1 MKAALHRVGIRTF
14 FPPGIL
20 IEIQLSSPIVGC
32 QLQWLA
38 PVRKRIMSSSSQ
50 FGHARIGRYARQL
63 DAGIGWLRFP
73 DEMEREYALQIDK
86 DERRPAM
93 VSAVFSLA
101 FIILFGFSDFVRLPL
116 MEQFPGLTADM
127 WGILAS
133 RVVAVLFL
141 LVCLYLCHR
150 QGEASRAAALSIAT
164 VLALAVCG
172 AVSVCLYKRNGLGHA
187 EFAQLLFVMG
197 AFSPLG
203 LRFRHSLELAIGVVV
218 LTFALRYWLLPLE
231 LQGLQFNA
239 MLLLTLVFS
248 AVGGYLRER
257 AHREQFLLR
266 GILKE
271 QASHD
276 PLTGLANR
284 RGLDEQLE
292 TVRQQARRENVPVGL
307 LLLDVDFF
315 KRYNDRYGH
324 QAGDLALQRVA
335 ACLDAFARRPLD
347 MACRM
352 GGEEFALVLY
362 DCGEASL
369 KARMDEL
376 CAEVRGLRIDHA
388 TSDVC
393 AFVTVSIGGVLLQP
407 QETAWTALDRA
418 DQLLYE
424 AKREGRNRTSVE
436 RLLPVAAVA

>member
-1 MKAALHRVGIRTF
+1 
-14 FPPGIL
+14 
-20 IEIQLSSPIVGC
+20 
-32 QLQWLA
+32 
-38 PVRKRIMSSSSQ
+38 MSSSSQ
-50 FGHARIGRYARQL
+50 FGHSRIGRYARQL
-63 DAGIGWLRFP
+63 DAGIGWLRFQG
-73 DEMEREYALQIDK
+73 DMEREYALQIDR

-93 VSAVFSLA
+93 VSAVFSLV
-101 FIILFGFSDFVRLPL
+101 FIVLFGISDFIRLPL
-116 MEQFPGLTADM
+116 VTRFPDLSADM
-127 WGILAS
+127 WGILTS
-133 RVVAVLFL
+133 RWVAVLFL
-141 LVCLYLCHR
+141 LGCLYICHR
-150 QGEASRAAALSIAT
+150 QRGVSRAAPLSIAA
-164 VLALAVCG
+164 VLTLAVSG

-203 LRFRHSLELAIGVVV
+203 LRFRHSIMLAAGVVA
-218 LTFALRYWLLPLE
+218 LTFLLRYWLLPAE
-231 LQGLQFNA
+231 LREQQFDA
-239 MLLLTLVFS
+239 MLLLTLVFA

-271 QASHD
+271 QASRD

-292 TVRQQARRENVPVGL
+292 TIRRQARQESQPVGL

-335 ACLDAFARRPLD
+335 ACLDAFAHHPLD

-362 DCGEASL
+362 GCGEAAL
-369 KARMDEL
+369 KDRADTL
-376 CAEVRGLRIDHA
+376 CADVRNLRIDHA
-388 TSDVC
+388 TSDIC

-407 QETAWTALDRA
+407 QETAWSALDRA

-436 RLLPVAAVA
+436 RLLPMAAVA

>member
-1 MKAALHRVGIRTF
+1 MVGA
-14 FPPGIL
+14 GL
-20 IEIQLSSPIVGC
+20 
-32 QLQWLA
+32 
-38 PVRKRIMSSSSQ
+38 RKRIMNSCSQ
-50 FGHARIGRYARQL
+50 FGFSRTGRYARQL
-63 DAGIGWLRFP
+63 DAGIGWLRFQG
-73 DEMEREYALQIDK
+73 EMEREYALQIDT
-86 DERRPAM
+86 DQRRPAM
-93 VSAVFSLA
+93 VSAVFSLV
-101 FIILFGFSDFVRLPL
+101 FIILFGISDLVRLPL
-116 MEQFPGLTADM
+116 LERFPDLTADM
-127 WGILAS
+127 WGILTS
-133 RVVAVLFL
+133 RLVTILVLL
-141 LVCLYLCHR
+141 GCLYICHR
-150 QGEASRAAALSIAT
+150 QHGTSQVAPLSIAA
-164 VLALAVCG
+164 VLTLAVCG
-172 AVSVCLYKRNGLGHA
+172 AVSVCLYKRNHLAHA

-203 LRFRHSLELAIGVVV
+203 LRFRRSIVLAAGVVAKT
-218 LTFALRYWLLPLE
+218 LALRYWLLPMD
-231 LQGLQFNA
+231 LQGQQFNA
-239 MLLLTLVFS
+239 MLLLMLIFS
-248 AVGGYLRER
+248 AVGGYFRER

-271 QASHD
+271 QASRD

-362 DCGEASL
+362 DCGVTSL
-369 KARMDEL
+369 KDRADEL
-376 CAEVRGLRIDHA
+376 CADVRGLRIDHA
-388 TSDVC
+388 TSDIC
-393 AFVTVSIGGVLLQP
+393 AFVTVSIGGVLLLP
-407 QETAWTALDRA
+407 QETAWSALDRA

-436 RLLPVAAVA
+436 RQLPAAAVA

>member
-1 MKAALHRVGIRTF
+1 
-14 FPPGIL
+14 
-20 IEIQLSSPIVGC
+20 
-32 QLQWLA
+32 
-38 PVRKRIMSSSSQ
+38 MSSSSQ
-50 FGHARIGRYARQL
+50 FGHSRIGRYARQL
-63 DAGIGWLRFP
+63 DAGIGWLRFQG
-73 DEMEREYALQIDK
+73 DMEREYALQIDR

-93 VSAVFSLA
+93 VSAVFSLV
-101 FIILFGFSDFVRLPL
+101 FIVLFGISDFIRLPL
-116 MEQFPGLTADM
+116 VARFPDLSADM

-133 RVVAVLFL
+133 RWVAVLFL
-141 LVCLYLCHR
+141 LGCLYICHR
-150 QGEASRAAALSIAT
+150 QRGAQGAAPLSIAA
-164 VLALAVCG
+164 VLTLAVSG

-203 LRFRHSLELAIGVVV
+203 LRFRHSTMLAVGVVV
-218 LTFALRYWLLPLE
+218 LTFLLRYWLLPPE
-231 LQGLQFNA
+231 LREQQFDA
-239 MLLLTLVFS
+239 MLLLTLVFA

-271 QASHD
+271 QASRD

-292 TVRQQARRENVPVGL
+292 TIRQQARRENLPVGL

-335 ACLDAFARRPLD
+335 ACLDAFAHHPLD

-362 DCGEASL
+362 GCGDTAL
-369 KARMDEL
+369 KDRADAL
-376 CAEVRGLRIDHA
+376 CGDVRNLRVDHA
-388 TSDVC
+388 TSEIC

-407 QETAWTALDRA
+407 QEIAWSALDRA

-436 RLLPVAAVA
+436 RLLPMAAVA

>member
-1 MKAALHRVGIRTF
+1 
-14 FPPGIL
+14 
-20 IEIQLSSPIVGC
+20 
-32 QLQWLA
+32 
-38 PVRKRIMSSSSQ
+38 MSSSSQ

-63 DAGIGWLRFP
+63 DAGLGWLRFP
-73 DEMEREYALQIDK
+73 DEMEREYALQIDE

-93 VSAVFSLA
+93 VSAIFSLA
-101 FIILFGFSDFVRLPL
+101 FIILFGVSDFVRLPS
-116 MEQFPGLTADM
+116 MGQFPDLTADM

-141 LVCLYLCHR
+141 IVCLYLCHR
-150 QGEASRAAALSIAT
+150 QGGASRAAPLSIAT
-164 VLALAVCG
+164 VLGLAVCG

-203 LRFRHSLELAIGVVV
+203 LRFRHSLELATGVVV

-292 TVRQQARRENVPVGL
+292 TVRLQARRENVPVGL

-324 QAGDLALQRVA
+324 QAGDIALQRVA

-362 DCGEASL
+362 DCGDASL
-369 KARMDEL
+369 KSRMDEL
-376 CAEVRGLRIDHA
+376 CAAVRGLRIDHA
-388 TSDVC
+388 TSDIC

-424 AKREGRNRTSVE
+424 AKREGRNRTIVE
-436 RLLPVAAVA
+436 RPIPVAAVA

>member
-1 MKAALHRVGIRTF
+1 M
-14 FPPGIL
+14 
-20 IEIQLSSPIVGC
+20 SSP
-32 QLQWLA
+32 
-38 PVRKRIMSSSSQ
+38 SQ
-50 FGHARIGRYARQL
+50 FGYARIGHYARQL
-63 DAGIGWLRFP
+63 DAGIGRLRFQG
-73 DEMEREYALQIDK
+73 EMEREYALQIDR

-93 VSAVFSLA
+93 VSAVFSLV
-101 FIILFGFSDFVRLPL
+101 FIILFGVSDFVRLPL
-116 MEQFPGLTADM
+116 VEHFPNLTADM

-133 RVVAVLFL
+133 RWVAVLFL
-141 LVCLYLCHR
+141 LGCLYICHR
-150 QGEASRAAALSIAT
+150 QRGASRAAPLSIAVVMT
-164 VLALAVCG
+164 LTVCG
-172 AVSVCLYKRNGLGHA
+172 AVSVCLYKRNHLGDA
-187 EFAQLLFVMG
+187 EFAQLLFIMG

-203 LRFRHSLELAIGVVV
+203 LRFRHSIMLAAGVVV
-218 LTFALRYWLLPLE
+218 TTFLLRYWLLPTE
-231 LQGLQFNA
+231 LHGQQFNA
-239 MLLLTLVFS
+239 MLLLTLIFS

-271 QASHD
+271 QASRD

-292 TVRQQARRENVPVGL
+292 AVRQQARRENVPVGL

-324 QAGDLALQRVA
+324 QAGDLALQRLA
-335 ACLDAFARRPLD
+335 ARLDAFARRPLD

-362 DCGEASL
+362 DCGAASL
-369 KARMDEL
+369 KDRADEL
-376 CAEVRGLRIDHA
+376 CADVRALRIDHA
-388 TSDVC
+388 PSDTC

-407 QETAWTALDRA
+407 QETAWSALDRA

-436 RLLPVAAVA
+436 RRLNVAAVA

>member
-1 MKAALHRVGIRTF
+1 M
-14 FPPGIL
+14 
-20 IEIQLSSPIVGC
+20 
-32 QLQWLA
+32 
-38 PVRKRIMSSSSQ
+38 
-50 FGHARIGRYARQL
+50 
-63 DAGIGWLRFP
+63 RFHG
-73 DEMEREYALQIDK
+73 EMEREYALQVDR

-101 FIILFGFSDFVRLPL
+101 FIILFGISDCVRLL
-116 MEQFPGLTADM
+116 LVERFPDLTADM
-127 WGILAS
+127 WGILVS
-133 RVVAVLFL
+133 RLVTVLVL
-141 LVCLYLCHR
+141 LGCLYICHR
-150 QGEASRAAALSIAT
+150 QHGVSRVAPLSITA
-164 VLALAVCG
+164 VLTLAVCG
-172 AVSVCLYKRNGLGHA
+172 AVSVCLYKRNHLGHA

-203 LRFRHSLELAIGVVV
+203 LRFRRSIVLAAGVVAIT
-218 LTFALRYWLLPLE
+218 LALRCWLLPLE
-231 LQGLQFNA
+231 LHGQQFNA
-239 MLLLTLVFS
+239 MLLLTLIFS

-271 QASHD
+271 QASRD

-292 TVRQQARRENVPVGL
+292 MIRLQARRENVPVGL

-335 ACLDAFARRPLD
+335 TCLDAFARRPLD

-362 DCGEASL
+362 DCGVASL
-369 KARMDEL
+369 KDRADEL

-388 TSDVC
+388 TSDIC
-393 AFVTVSIGGVLLQP
+393 AFVTISIGGSLLLP
-407 QETAWTALDRA
+407 QETAWSALDRA

-436 RLLPVAAVA
+436 RLLPAAAVA

>member
-1 MKAALHRVGIRTF
+1 MN
-14 FPPGIL
+14 
-20 IEIQLSSPIVGC
+20 
-32 QLQWLA
+32 
-38 PVRKRIMSSSSQ
+38 SSSQ
-50 FGHARIGRYARQL
+50 FGYSRIGRYARQL
-63 DAGIGWLRFP
+63 DVGIGWLRF
-73 DEMEREYALQIDK
+73 EAGMEREYALQIDR

-93 VSAVFSLA
+93 VSAIFSLA
-101 FIILFGFSDFVRLPL
+101 FMILFGVSDFVRLPL
-116 MEQFPGLTADM
+116 MERFPDLTADM
-127 WGILAS
+127 WGILTS
-133 RVVAVLFL
+133 RLVAVLFL
-141 LVCLYLCHR
+141 LGCMYVCHR
-150 QGEASRAAALSIAT
+150 QPGAQRAAPLSIAA
-164 VLALAVCG
+164 VLSLAVCG
-172 AVSVCLYKRNGLGHA
+172 AVTVCLYKRNHLGHA

-203 LRFRHSLELAIGVVV
+203 LRFRHSIVLATGVVA
-218 LTFALRYWLLPLE
+218 LTFALRYWLLPME
-231 LQGLQFNA
+231 LQEQQFNA

-271 QASHD
+271 QASRD

-292 TVRQQARRENVPVGL
+292 VIRQQARRENVPVCL

-362 DCGEASL
+362 DCGVMSL
-369 KARMDEL
+369 KDRADEL
-376 CAEVRGLRIDHA
+376 CADVRELHIDHA
-388 TSDVC
+388 TSDIC

-407 QETAWTALDRA
+407 QETAWSALDRA

-424 AKREGRNRTSVE
+424 AKREGRNRTSAE
-436 RLLPVAAVA
+436 RLLSVAAVA

>member
-1 MKAALHRVGIRTF
+1 MN
-14 FPPGIL
+14 
-20 IEIQLSSPIVGC
+20 
-32 QLQWLA
+32 
-38 PVRKRIMSSSSQ
+38 SSSQ
-50 FGHARIGRYARQL
+50 FGYARTGRYARQL
-63 DAGIGWLRFP
+63 DAGIAWLRFQG
-73 DEMEREYALQIDK
+73 EMENEYAQQIDR
-86 DERRPAM
+86 DECRPAM
-93 VSAVFSLA
+93 VGAVFSLI
-101 FIILFGFSDFVRLPL
+101 FIVLFAVSDFVRLPL
-116 MEQFPGLTADM
+116 VERFPDLTADM
-127 WGILAS
+127 WGILTS
-133 RVVAVLFL
+133 RLVAVLFL
-141 LVCLYLCHR
+141 LGCLNVCHR
-150 QGEASRAAALSIAT
+150 QRLASRAAPLSIAA
-164 VLALAVCG
+164 VLTLAVSG
-172 AVSVCLYKRNGLGHA
+172 AVSVCLYKRNHLGHA

-203 LRFRHSLELAIGVVV
+203 LRFRHSIGLAAGVVV
-218 LTFALRYWLLPLE
+218 LTFSLRYWLLPAE
-231 LQGLQFNA
+231 LREQQFNA

-271 QASHD
+271 QALRD

-292 TVRQQARRENVPVGL
+292 MIRLQARRDKVPVGL

-335 ACLDAFARRPLD
+335 ACMDTFARRPLD

-352 GGEEFALVLY
+352 GGEEFAVVLY
-362 DCGEASL
+362 DCGAASL
-369 KARMDEL
+369 KDRADEL
-376 CAEVRGLRIDHA
+376 CADVRGLRIDHA
-388 TSDVC
+388 TSDIC

-407 QETAWTALDRA
+407 QETAWSALDRA

-424 AKREGRNRTSVE
+424 AKREGRNRTSAE

>member
-1 MKAALHRVGIRTF
+1 
-14 FPPGIL
+14 
-20 IEIQLSSPIVGC
+20 
-32 QLQWLA
+32 
-38 PVRKRIMSSSSQ
+38 MSSSSQ
-50 FGHARIGRYARQL
+50 FGHTRIGRYARQL
-63 DAGIGWLRFP
+63 DAGIAWLWFQG
-73 DEMEREYALQIDK
+73 EMEREYALQIDR

-93 VSAVFSLA
+93 ISAVFSLA
-101 FIILFGFSDFVRLPL
+101 FFILFVASDFVRLPL
-116 MEQFPGLTADM
+116 VERFPDLSADM

-133 RVVAVLFL
+133 RLVAILFL
-141 LVCLYLCHR
+141 LGCLYLCCR
-150 QGEASRAAALSIAT
+150 QGEVSRAAPLSIAV
-164 VLALAVCG
+164 VLALAVSG

-187 EFAQLLFVMG
+187 EFAQLLFIMG

-203 LRFRHSLELAIGVVV
+203 LRFRHSIALATGVVV
-218 LTFALRYWLLPLE
+218 LTFALRYWLLPAE
-231 LQGLQFNA
+231 MREQQFNA
-239 MLLLTLVFS
+239 MLILTLVFS

-271 QASHD
+271 QASRD

-292 TVRQQARRENVPVGL
+292 MIREQARRESVPVSL

-324 QAGDLALQRVA
+324 PAGDLALQRVA
-335 ACLDAFARRPLD
+335 ACLDGFARRPLD

-352 GGEEFALVLY
+352 GGEEFAFVLY
-362 DCGEASL
+362 DCGAASL
-369 KARMDEL
+369 KDRVDAL

-388 TSDVC
+388 TSDIC
-393 AFVTVSIGGVLLQP
+393 AFLTVSIGGVLLQP
-407 QETAWTALDRA
+407 QETAWSALDRA

-424 AKREGRNRTSVE
+424 AKREGRNRSSVE

>member
-1 MKAALHRVGIRTF
+1 MN
-14 FPPGIL
+14 
-20 IEIQLSSPIVGC
+20 
-32 QLQWLA
+32 
-38 PVRKRIMSSSSQ
+38 SSSQ
-50 FGHARIGRYARQL
+50 FGYARQL
-63 DAGIGWLRFP
+63 DAGIGWLRFHG
-73 DEMEREYALQIDK
+73 EMEREYALQVDR
-86 DERRPAM
+86 DQRRPAM

-101 FIILFGFSDFVRLPL
+101 FIILFAISDCVRLSL
-116 MEQFPGLTADM
+116 VERFPDLTADM

-133 RVVAVLFL
+133 RLVTILVLLGCLYSCHRQHPASRVAPLSAVAVLTL
-141 LVCLYLCHR
+141 
-150 QGEASRAAALSIAT
+150 AA
-164 VLALAVCG
+164 CG
-172 AVSVCLYKRNGLGHA
+172 AVAVCLYKRNHLGHA

-203 LRFRHSLELAIGVVV
+203 LRFRRSIVLAAGVVAIT
-218 LTFALRYWLLPLE
+218 LALRYWLLPLE
-231 LQGLQFNA
+231 LHGQQFNA
-239 MLLLTLVFS
+239 MLLLTLIFS

-266 GILKE
+266 GILKD
-271 QASHD
+271 QASRD

-292 TVRQQARRENVPVGL
+292 MIRLQARRENVPVGL

-335 ACLDAFARRPLD
+335 TCLDAFARRPLD

-362 DCGEASL
+362 DCGVASL
-369 KARMDEL
+369 KDRADEL

-388 TSDVC
+388 TSDIC
-393 AFVTVSIGGVLLQP
+393 AFVTISIGGSLLLP
-407 QETAWTALDRA
+407 QETAWSALDRA

-436 RLLPVAAVA
+436 RLLPAAAVA